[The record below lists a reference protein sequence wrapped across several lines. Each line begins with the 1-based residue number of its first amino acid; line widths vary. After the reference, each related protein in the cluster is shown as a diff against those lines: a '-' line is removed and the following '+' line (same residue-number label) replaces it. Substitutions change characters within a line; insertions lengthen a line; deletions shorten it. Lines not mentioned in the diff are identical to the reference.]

1 MEDGLNVPP
10 RNRQRKQHH
19 VGEIIKYGDV
29 LGGKLVLA
37 DSSET
42 PIFVQFLQD
51 FVARRGL

>member
-29 LGGKLVLA
+29 LGGKLVFA

-42 PIFVQFLQD
+42 PILQD